1 MQVAPQH
8 RSEYHNGNEIGRY
21 GRDIDASGGSVMF
34 IWYHDG
40 IRSRSEPTWAMDVDV
55 EFKISIS
62 ADVIL
67 VADATQHAVY
77 AIDRDEFTENTAM
90 LGGRE
95 QYIAQ
100 ASDDHVR
107 KVTNDPND
115 ILSGHLWIESGNCVD
130 EGYHQRQSEA

>member
-8 RSEYHNGNEIGRY
+8 RSEYHEGNEIGRY
-21 GRDIDASGGSVMF
+21 GRDIDASGGRVVF

-40 IRSRSEPTWAMDVDV
+40 IRSRDKATWAMDVDV

-62 ADVIL
+62 VDTIL

-77 AIDRDEFTENTAM
+77 AIKRDMFTGHTEV
-90 LGGRE
+90 LGGRK
-95 QYIAQ
+95 QYVAC
-100 ASDDHVR
+100 ATDDHVR
-107 KVTNDPND
+107 QVSRDPND

-130 EGYHQRQSEA
+130 VGYHQKRNEA